1 MELKNKEL
9 LIRFIKFGIVGGS
22 GIVVNSAV
30 LWLCHDVL
38 GLIIPI
44 ASIFS
49 VGLSILTNFLLNDFW
64 TWKNSDEKTHNFL
77 QRMMRYYISA
87 SFGAAINYVVLIVL
101 TEFFGIF
108 YLISNLIGILGGTI
122 SNFLFSELWVFKAKK
137 NPER

>member
-9 LIRFIKFGIVGGS
+9 ITRFIKFGIVGGS
-22 GIVVNSAV
+22 GIIVNSAI

-38 GLIIPI
+38 GMIIPV
-44 ASIFS
+44 ASVFS
-49 VGLSILTNFLLNDFW
+49 VGISILTNFLLNDLW
-64 TWKNSDEKTHNFL
+64 TWNNSSEKLHDFF

-87 SFGAAINYVVLIVL
+87 SFGAAINYVVLVVL

-108 YLISNLIGILGGTI
+108 YLISNLIGILGGTV

-137 NPER
+137 TNE